1 MKKQKEISL
10 YTRADIQTRYTL
22 ENILGKEYLEL
33 EENVAEIDENME
45 NLVAYIGR
53 DLTEYE
59 ECRILEI
66 VDEYTPKDK
75 DGNYSEDLFSFEKA
89 WRIYLE
95 NKEADWENILISKK

>member
-53 DLTEYE
+53 DLTVYE
-59 ECRILEI
+59 ECRVLEI

-75 DGNYSEDLFSFEKA
+75 DGNYSEDLIPFDQA
-89 WRIYLE
+89 WKIFQTK
-95 NKEADWENILISKK
+95 KEEGWKKFLASW